1 METSP
6 VETLL
11 PKDAKDLQEVFAA
24 ALANEEP
31 LDVIGQASK
40 SALGRPMT
48 AGRRVGSA
56 SMTGVS
62 LFEPAELVLTAG
74 AGTPLREVINLLDQ
88 QGQQL
93 AFEPIDYGPRF
104 GNEPLSGTSGG
115 LGASNA
121 SGPRRIKAGA
131 ARDHLLGFK
140 AVSGRGELFQSGGR
154 VMKNVTGY
162 DLSKLMSGSY
172 GTLAVMTEVT
182 FKVLPKAETEE
193 TLLFS
198 GLEDGA
204 AVAVMTE
211 ASGLPHEV
219 SSLAHLP
226 AASAAALP
234 NGAGAG
240 GAGVTALR
248 LEGPAVSVAK
258 RKQDVMTHF
267 KERAGDVQ
275 SLEEL
280 ASQHFWTAVRDVAP
294 LAGLDAQIWR
304 LSTAPSLGAALV
316 EAIRGQDVP
325 VAGWLYDWAGGL
337 IWLAVETVPDAHS
350 DTIRAAVEAVGGHAT
365 LIRAADEVRSSTAVF
380 HPQPAAL
387 AALTARI
394 KNSFDP
400 AHILNRGRMRDDF

>member
-1 METSP
+1 MPTI
-6 VETLL
+6 ETLL
-11 PKDAKDLQEVFAA
+11 PKDEKDLEEVFSA

-31 LDVIGQASK
+31 IDVVGQGSK
-40 SALGRPMT
+40 SQLGRPMT
-48 AGRRVGSA
+48 AQRRIGSQA
-56 SMTGVS
+56 MTGVS

-74 AGTPLREVINLLDQ
+74 AGTPLREIINLLDQ

-93 AFEPIDYGPRF
+93 AFEPIDYGPLF
-104 GNEPLSGTSGG
+104 GKEAQSGTIGG
-115 LGASNA
+115 LAATNA
-121 SGPRRIKAGA
+121 AGPRRIKVGA

-140 AVSGRGELFQSGGR
+140 AVSGRGDVFQSGGR

-172 GTLAVMTEVT
+172 GTLAVLTEVT
-182 FKVLPKAETEE
+182 FKVLPKAEMEE
-193 TLLFS
+193 TLLFT
-198 GLEDGA
+198 GLEDAA

-226 AASAAALP
+226 AAGTAALP
-234 NGAGAG
+234 EGMPKGTSL
-240 GAGVTALR
+240 TALR

-258 RKQDVMTHF
+258 RKRDLVAHF
-267 KERAGDVQ
+267 ESRAGEPEALQ
-275 SLEEL
+275 GLGSER
-280 ASQHFWTAVRDVAP
+280 FWAALRDVVP
-294 LAGLDAQIWR
+294 LAGHDAQIWR
-304 LSTAPSLGAALV
+304 LSTAPAEGAVLV
-316 EAIRGQDVP
+316 EAIRAAEVP
-325 VAGWLYDWAGGL
+325 VTGWFYDWAGGL
-337 IWLAVETVPDAHS
+337 IWLAVERAPDAHAAA
-350 DTIRAAVEAVGGHAT
+350 IRAAVEAVGGHAT
-365 LIRAADEVRSSTAVF
+365 LIRADDAVRTTTPVF

>member
-1 METSP
+1 M
-6 VETLL
+6 ETLL

-31 LDVIGQASK
+31 LDVVGQGSK
-40 SALGRPMT
+40 SALGRPMS
-48 AGRRVGSA
+48 AARRVGSR
-56 SMTGVS
+56 SMTGVTM
-62 LFEPAELVLTAG
+62 FEPAELVLTAG
-74 AGTPLREVINLLDQ
+74 AGTPLREVVNLLDQ

-93 AFEPIDYGPRF
+93 AFEPIDYGPLF
-104 GNEPLSGTSGG
+104 GKEPQSGTIGG
-115 LGASNA
+115 LVASNA

-193 TLLFS
+193 TLLFA

-204 AVAVMTE
+204 AIAVMTG
-211 ASGLPHEV
+211 ASGLPHEL

-234 NGAGAG
+234 NSVGVG
-240 GAGVTALR
+240 GTNVTALR

-258 RKQDVMTHF
+258 RKQDVVAHF
-267 KERAGDVQ
+267 KERAGEVQ
-275 SLEEL
+275 SLEAI
-280 ASQHFWTAVRDVAP
+280 ASERFWASLRDVVP
-294 LAGLDAQIWR
+294 LAGLEAQIWR

-325 VAGWLYDWAGGL
+325 VAGWFYDWAGGL
-337 IWLAVETVPDAHS
+337 IWLAVETAPDAHAAA
-350 DTIRAAVEAVGGHAT
+350 IRPAVEAVGGHAT
-365 LIRAADEVRSSTAVF
+365 LIRAADEVRSGT
-380 HPQPAAL
+380 PAC
-387 AALTARI
+387 
-394 KNSFDP
+394 
-400 AHILNRGRMRDDF
+400 G